1 MVPDA
6 LDTFYPC
13 PKSALTIFRIISF
26 ENVLKSSF
34 AVVLFEGE
42 KSADKRVQSVDAKGW
57 SKTFTSFN

>member
-13 PKSALTIFRIISF
+13 LKSALTIFRIISF
-26 ENVLKSSF
+26 KNVLKSSF
-34 AVVLFEGE
+34 AVFLFGD
-42 KSADKRVQSVDAKGW
+42 KNSADKRVQSVDAKGW

>member
-13 PKSALTIFRIISF
+13 PTSALTIFRILSLKK
-26 ENVLKSSF
+26 VPKSSIAAF
-34 AVVLFEGE
+34 LLGGK

-57 SKTFTSFN
+57 LKTFTSFN